1 MTDSEFAAWL
11 RSMPREKPPEEVEQV
26 ERQHDVDRG
35 PYVPHGGEVHHS
47 SDESRH

>member
-1 MTDSEFAAWL
+1 MTDAEFAAWL
-11 RSMPREKPPEEVEQV
+11 RSVPREKPPEEVGRV
-26 ERQHDVDRG
+26 ERERDTVRG